1 MLAVC
6 LIPWVAIAVIGN
18 LIRFPGEQV
27 AALTGPV
34 LELALLFG
42 YPWLVLR
49 MAEKL
54 ERWPQTVVSLVGV
67 QALISAIYLPLFYFA
82 VGPDDPGLFLRLAEI
97 AFVAWRLLAAAN
109 IFARSV
115 DRSVVVGL
123 VLSACHFFF
132 TLIAIA
138 MLFQALGVPPGE
150 A

>member
-6 LIPWVAIAVIGN
+6 LIPWLAITVTGN
-18 LIRFPGEQV
+18 LMRFPEEQV

-34 LELALLFG
+34 VELALLFG

-49 MAEKL
+49 MAEKAGTL
-54 ERWPQTVVSLVGV
+54 AADCVVSLVGV
-67 QALISAIYLPLFYFA
+67 QALIGAIYLPLSYFA
-82 VGPDDPGLFLRLAEI
+82 VAGGTRPVSAIGEI
-97 AFVAWRLLAAAN
+97 AFVAWWLLAAAN

-115 DRSVVVGL
+115 DRSVTVGL

-132 TLIAIA
+132 TLIAIS
-138 MLFQALGVPPGE
+138 MLFQALGVPSSE